1 MRDQTTTNARSWNV
15 TPQWFGSF
23 ELAAGILFFAVV
35 LVLVVFRTQLQT
47 HDPYVGDLLERF
59 SEIGTGGHLLGTD
72 NLGRD
77 VWSRLLEG
85 IRWSISAAAIATLIA
100 FVLGTVVGLTAAQFP
115 GWVRTVLNQLVD
127 MALAFPSLIIA
138 IIVVAV
144 VGRGFWPLTI
154 TLGLVSW
161 PVFARVVFA
170 ESLSLLE
177 RDYVVA
183 ARAFGARHVAI
194 LLGHILPGLRP
205 TLSVV
210 LAFHFADM
218 LVAESALS
226 FLGLGAPLGVPT
238 WGNLLQESRD
248 YLMVAP
254 WLLAVP
260 SAAIIYAVVTVNFI
274 GDGLASIARRK
285 GLRIDL

>member
-1 MRDQTTTNARSWNV
+1 MSAREHSPSGLRGRIKV
-15 TPQWFGSF
+15 PFGSV
-23 ELAAGILFFAVV
+23 ELTLGIVFLTII
-35 LVLVVFRTQLQT
+35 LVLVIFRTQLQT
-47 HDPYVGDLLERF
+47 HDPYVGDLLDRF
-59 SEIGTGGHLLGTD
+59 SGVGVNGHLLGTD

-85 IRWSISAAAIATLIA
+85 IRWSISAAVLDTLVA
-100 FVLGTVVGLTAAQFP
+100 FIIGTVVGLAAAQST
-115 GWVRTVLNQLVD
+115 GWVRTILNQVVD

-138 IIVVAV
+138 MIVVAV

-154 TLGLVSW
+154 TLGLVTW
-161 PVFARVVFA
+161 PVFARIVFA
-170 ESLSLLE
+170 EALTLLE
-177 RDYVVA
+177 RDYVKA
-183 ARAFGARHVAI
+183 SSSFGARPVAI
-194 LLGHILPGLRP
+194 MLGHILPGLRP
-205 TLSVV
+205 TLAVV

-248 YLMVAP
+248 YLVVAP

-260 SAAIIYAVVTVNFI
+260 SVGIIYTVVAVNLI
-274 GDGLASIARRK
+274 GDGLASVARRK
-285 GLRIDL
+285 GLRIDI

>member
-1 MRDQTTTNARSWNV
+1 MRRRSFN
-15 TPQWFGSF
+15 
-23 ELAAGILFFAVV
+23 AAGLLRRFAQWVGSIELVAGLLFFGVV
-35 LVLVVFRTQLQT
+35 LVLVIFRTQLQT
-47 HDPYVGDLLERF
+47 HDPYVGDLYERF
-59 SEIGTGGHLLGTD
+59 SAIGVGGHLLGTD

-85 IRWSISAAAIATLIA
+85 IRWSISAAGIATIIA
-100 FVLGTVVGLTAAQFP
+100 FTIGSVVGLIAAQFP
-115 GWVRTVLNQLVD
+115 GWVRTLLNQIVD
-127 MALAFPSLIIA
+127 MTLAFPSLIIA

-177 RDYVVA
+177 RDYVIA
-183 ARAFGARHVAI
+183 ARAFGARPAVI

-205 TLSVV
+205 TLTVV

-260 SAAIIYAVVTVNFI
+260 CAGIIYAVVTVNFI
-274 GDGLASIARRK
+274 GDGLASIARKK

>member
-1 MRDQTTTNARSWNV
+1 MSDKLKTGAGLWGRV
-15 TPQWFGSF
+15 PQRLASF
-23 ELAAGILFFAVV
+23 ELLAGLLFFSVILV
-35 LVLVVFRTQLQT
+35 LVLFRAQFQT

-59 SEIGTGGHLLGTD
+59 SEIGAGGHLLGTD

-100 FVLGTVVGLTAAQFP
+100 FGIGTMVGLAAAQFS
-115 GWVRTVLNQLVD
+115 GWTRTVLNQLVD

-138 IIVVAV
+138 IIIVAV

-183 ARAFGARHVAI
+183 ARAFGARRTAI

-260 SAAIIYAVVTVNFI
+260 SAGIIYAVVTVNFI
-274 GDGLASIARRK
+274 GDGLASIARQK
-285 GLRIDL
+285 GLKIDL

>member
-1 MRDQTTTNARSWNV
+1 MKLRTTKGEGLWSRI
-15 TPQWFGSF
+15 PDWFSSL

-35 LVLVVFRTQLQT
+35 LVLIIFRTQLQT
-47 HDPYVGDLLERF
+47 HDPYIGDLFERF
-59 SEIGTGGHLLGTD
+59 SPIGVGGHLLGTD

-85 IRWSISAAAIATLIA
+85 IRWSVSAAGLATLFA
-100 FVLGTVVGLTAAQFP
+100 FVLGTVVGLIAAQFP
-115 GWVRTVLNQLVD
+115 GRVRTVLNQVID

-154 TLGLVSW
+154 TLGFVSW

-170 ESLSLLE
+170 ETLSLLE
-177 RDYVVA
+177 RDYVIA
-183 ARAFGARHVAI
+183 ARTFGARPAAI

-205 TLSVV
+205 TLTVV

-248 YLMVAP
+248 YLIVAP

-260 SAAIIYAVVTVNFI
+260 SAGIIYAVVTVNFI

-285 GLRIDL
+285 GLRIDI

>member
-1 MRDQTTTNARSWNV
+1 MTPETINV
-15 TPQWFGSF
+15 SGFRRYISQWTGSL
-23 ELAAGILFFAVV
+23 ELIAGVLFFAVV
-35 LVLVVFRTQLQT
+35 LVLIIFRTQLQT
-47 HDPYVGDLLERF
+47 HDPYVGDLYERF
-59 SEIGTGGHLLGTD
+59 SPIGVGGHLLGTD

-85 IRWSISAAAIATLIA
+85 IRWSISAAGLATMIA
-100 FVLGTVVGLTAAQFP
+100 FALGTAVGLIAAQFR
-115 GWVRTVLNQLVD
+115 GWVRTVLNQIVD

-138 IIVVAV
+138 IIMVAV

-170 ESLSLLE
+170 ETLSLLE
-177 RDYVVA
+177 RDYVIA
-183 ARAFGARHVAI
+183 ARAFGARPTAI
-194 LLGHILPGLRP
+194 LLGHVLPGLRP
-205 TLSVV
+205 TLTVV

-254 WLLAVP
+254 WLLLVP
-260 SAAIIYAVVTVNFI
+260 CAGIIYVVVTVNFI
-274 GDGLASIARRK
+274 GDGLALSARRK

>member
-1 MRDQTTTNARSWNV
+1 MNTRTSKSAEWCSRI
-15 TPQWFGSF
+15 FHRLGSL
-23 ELAAGILFFAVV
+23 ELIVGILFFAVIII
-35 LVLVVFRTQLQT
+35 LIIFRAQLQT
-47 HDPYVGDLLERF
+47 HDPHVGDLYDRF
-59 SEIGTGGHLLGTD
+59 SAAGVGGHLLGTD

-85 IRWSISAAAIATLIA
+85 IRWSISAAGLATLIA
-100 FVLGTVVGLTAAQFP
+100 FSIGTVVGLIAAQFS
-115 GWVRTVLNQLVD
+115 GWVRMLLNQIVD
-127 MALAFPSLIIA
+127 MTLAFPTLIIA

-161 PVFARVVFA
+161 PVFARVVYA
-170 ESLSLLE
+170 ETLSLLE
-177 RDYVVA
+177 RDYVTA
-183 ARAFGARHVAI
+183 SRAFGARRSAI
-194 LLGHILPGLRP
+194 LLGHVLPGIRP
-205 TLSVV
+205 TLTVV

-248 YLMVAP
+248 YLIVAP

-260 SAAIIYAVVTVNFI
+260 CAGIIYAVVTVNLI
-274 GDGLASIARRK
+274 GDGLASIARSK
-285 GLRIDL
+285 GLRIDV